1 MAKVSGSYKSLIRGV
16 SEQVPEERLPGQ
28 HAAQDNTLSDPVRG
42 LIRRQG
48 SVLVHETA
56 VQHTTAGDLA
66 VSYRGEDIKI
76 EDRELTVLLRRPGA
90 APATGAGHGH
100 DHTGH
105 GAHDTGPAVWCLQ
118 RGAYSTTSDGQVLQT
133 RISGAAVAA
142 LAGGVNAHAVVGRF
156 LLLAHTGTVT
166 ASDTSEQWNTPTNK
180 RLATVQVRGGAY
192 SRTFTVRFKRAGG
205 PEVTATY
212 TTPASSYGGTLD
224 TSDIAAGDPEYQK
237 KVNDRI
243 NAYNSAVTKWL
254 GTAAAAIQPAA
265 IAEELR
271 AALAAEGA
279 NVGDVARVG
288 ATVMVA
294 TSTDIEYLKVD
305 DAGDGSL
312 MKGTFMSLKDAD
324 ELPPTAPIGMVV
336 EVTPTGDEAY
346 YLKAA
351 GTGTSTVGGV
361 SVGPVT
367 WTECPAT
374 NSVPANPFCI
384 GLIHNDVLYV
394 GATPADLEASLPA
407 GHGITVPAIGG
418 RVAGDA
424 DSSPAPHFIGRVVTY
439 MGVFQDRLLIGSE
452 NVLNASR
459 IGDYFNFY
467 RVSALTVPD
476 DDPVE
481 MYANGSEDDTL
492 RHGVF
497 FDRSLIVFGDK
508 QQYALSGKVPLTPA
522 TSTMAQS
529 SAHRDAVRLRP
540 IALGDLVF
548 YAKADDVATRVYQI
562 SVGNTDD
569 TTNSAEVTQQLA
581 DYIAGAPEHSV
592 GISMPG
598 AVVVKATGSDALYLF
613 RYIDSAQERVLD
625 SWSRWTFAPAAG
637 RVVALST
644 IGDRLRVIFARGS
657 GASLRLA
664 VDEFSLVPG
673 SGKTPYLDS
682 RSPADLTARSLDLAA
697 MHCAYGDTALPTAS
711 WQGVQTVTVDTVAQ
725 LRAEVGDVP
734 GLWLGFPFTSST
746 RLTSPFPRDS
756 SDAPIVTGRTTISAL
771 VLAYANSIGMRVDV
785 TTPYGDSVALDYTGL
800 TFGQAYVGYLT
811 PRSGVQRVIVGREVR
826 DYEATIHSKLWHPLA
841 ITSIDWVGQYMNNTR
856 RV

>member
-48 SVLVHETA
+48 SVLVRETV
-56 VQHTTAGDLA
+56 VQHTTAEDLA

-90 APATGAGHGH
+90 APAEGHGHGH

-105 GAHDTGPAVWCLQ
+105 GAHTTGPAVWCIQ
-118 RGAYSTTSDGQVLQT
+118 RGAYSTTSDGQVLQA
-133 RISGAAVAA
+133 RISAAAVAA
-142 LAGGVNAHAVVGRF
+142 LASGVNAHAVVGRF
-156 LLLAHTGTVT
+156 LLLAHTGVVT
-166 ASDTSEQWNTPTNK
+166 ASDTAEQWNTPTNK

-271 AALAAEGA
+271 AALAAAGA
-279 NVGDVARVG
+279 NVGVVARVG
-288 ATVMVA
+288 ATVVVT

-305 DAGDGSL
+305 DAGDGGL

-346 YLKAA
+346 YLKAV

-384 GLIHNDVLYV
+384 GLIHNDVMYV

-452 NVLNASR
+452 NVVNASR

-508 QQYALSGKVPLTPA
+508 QQYAISGKVPLTPA

-540 IALGDLVF
+540 FALGDLVF
-548 YAKADDVATRVYQI
+548 YAKADDVATRMYQI
-562 SVGNTDD
+562 AVGNTDD
-569 TTNSAEVTQQLA
+569 TTNSAEVTQQLSN
-581 DYIAGAPEHSV
+581 YIAGAPEHAV

-598 AVVVKATGSDALYLF
+598 AVVVKATGSEALYLF

-625 SWSRWTFAPAAG
+625 SWSRWTFAPASG
-637 RVVALST
+637 RVIALST
-644 IGDRLRVIFARGS
+644 IGDRLRVLFARNG
-657 GASLRLA
+657 GGTLRIA

-673 SGKTPYLDS
+673 SGLVPYLDS
-682 RSPADLTARSLDLAA
+682 RSTADLTARALDLAS
-697 MHCAYGDTALPTAS
+697 MHCAYGTTTVPTAS
-711 WQGVQTVTVDTVAQ
+711 WQGVQTVTTATVAA
-725 LRAEVGDVP
+725 LRAEVGAAA
-734 GLWLGFPFTSST
+734 GLYVGFPFTSSI

-756 SDAPIVTGRTTISAL
+756 NDAPIVTGRTTISAL
-771 VLAYANSIGMRVDV
+771 AMAYANSIGMRVEV
-785 TTPYGDSVALDYTGL
+785 STPYGNNVALDYTGL
-800 TFGQAYVGYLT
+800 TFGQAYVGHLT
-811 PRSGVQRVIVGREVR
+811 PRTGVQRVIVGREVR
-826 DYEATIHSKLWHPLA
+826 DYEATIQSKLWHPLA
-841 ITSIDWVGQYMNNTR
+841 ITSIDWIGQYMNNTR